1 MTADDALRG
10 FARAFCDAL
19 AARMPARLAPLMS
32 DDVDWTMFGP
42 IDLFPFF
49 GQRKG
54 KTAVLAMLG
63 EIGQRLQLRGCETEK
78 TLSEDGH
85 AATMMR
91 IRARDSQTGRLL
103 TFRLALFARFADDRL
118 ASLHAV
124 VDTFDAVEQVLG
136 RHIDL
141 SAVA

>member
-10 FARAFCDAL
+10 FTRAFCDAL
-19 AARMPARLAPLMS
+19 AARTPAQLAPLIS
-32 DDVDWTMFGP
+32 DDIDWTMFGP

-49 GQRKG
+49 GQHKG
-54 KTAVLAMLG
+54 KAAVLSMFG
-63 EIGQRLQLRGCETEK
+63 EMGQHLQLRGCDTEK
-78 TLSEDGH
+78 TLAEDGH

-91 IRARDSQTGRLL
+91 IRARDNHSGRML
-103 TFRLALFARFADDRL
+103 TFRLALFTRFADEKL
-118 ASLHAV
+118 MSLHAL

-136 RHIDL
+136 REIDL